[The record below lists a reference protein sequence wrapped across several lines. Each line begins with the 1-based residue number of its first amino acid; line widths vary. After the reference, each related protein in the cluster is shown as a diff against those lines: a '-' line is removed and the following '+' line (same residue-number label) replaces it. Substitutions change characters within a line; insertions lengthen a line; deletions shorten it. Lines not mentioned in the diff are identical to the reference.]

1 MAELTLEQV
10 RYERDGHIAI
20 VTIDRQERLNAISN
34 QTSRELFDVWRDFRL
49 NDDLWVAVL
58 TGAGDRAFSAGADL
72 IARHSEGDGG
82 PHHQGIPMFG
92 MARGEPVFKPIIAA
106 INGYALGGGLELALC
121 CDIRIAS
128 ERARFGV
135 PEVKLGVFTGAGGSQ
150 RLPRAIPSAIANEML
165 LTGEPIDAREAH
177 RVGLINRVV
186 PHDELMPA
194 AMQMARTVGARGPL
208 AVRAAKE
215 AMLRGLDMPLAHGL
229 ALEEHLGQPL
239 SQTEDWQEG
248 LTAFIEKREPRFQG
262 R

>member
-1 MAELTLEQV
+1 MTDLTLEQV
-10 RYERDGHIAI
+10 RYERDEHIAI
-20 VTIDRQERLNAISN
+20 VTIDRQKRLNAINN

-49 NDDLWVAVL
+49 DDDLWVAVL

-106 INGYALGGGLELALC
+106 VNGYALGGGLEMALC

-135 PEVKLGVFTGAGGSQ
+135 PEVKLGVFPGAGGSQ
-150 RLPRAIPSAIANEML
+150 RLPRAIPSAVATEMM
-165 LTGEPIDAREAH
+165 LTGEPIDAQEAY
-177 RVGLINRVV
+177 RVGLVNRVV
-186 PHDELMPA
+186 PHEELMTA
-194 AMQMARTVGARGPL
+194 AMEMARTISARGPL

-215 AMLRGLDMPLAHGL
+215 AMLRGLEMPLAHGM
-229 ALEEHLGQPL
+229 ALEGHLGQL
-239 SQTEDWQEG
+239 LYQTEDWQEG
-248 LTAFIEKREPRFQG
+248 LAAFVEKRTPRFRG